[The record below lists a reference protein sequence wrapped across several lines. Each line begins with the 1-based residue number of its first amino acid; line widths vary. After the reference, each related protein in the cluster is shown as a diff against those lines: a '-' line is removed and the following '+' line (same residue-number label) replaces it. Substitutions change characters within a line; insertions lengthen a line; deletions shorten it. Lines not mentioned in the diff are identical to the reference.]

1 MGKANEKQ
9 VAGTHYKGAI
19 QPWDVVNDW
28 GLGYLDGTA
37 LKYIARWRKKNGL
50 EDIKKAIHFLEKLV
64 EHEQETK
71 QQEFLQASKLVG
83 QAYSNFGTDFDT
95 ENLRYKTRERW
106 KGLLDSP
113 DGHVAHQNNPIGD
126 AFPYHMALEQVQRD
140 WVLEAEKQEKILKA
154 LAEDAEA
161 LGLHNDV
168 P

>member
-64 EHEQETK
+64 EQET
-71 QQEFLQASKLVG
+71 EEASK
-83 QAYSNFGTDFDT
+83 QT
-95 ENLRYKTRERW
+95 
-106 KGLLDSP
+106 P
-113 DGHVAHQNNPIGD
+113 PIGD
-126 AFPYHMALEQVQRD
+126 AFPYHMALQQVQRD
-140 WVLEAEKQEKILKA
+140 WVQDAEREKFILKA
-154 LAEDAEA
+154 LAEDAQA

>member
-1 MGKANEKQ
+1 MGKANSYQ
-9 VAGTHYKGAI
+9 VGGDHYKTKFS
-19 QPWDVVNDW
+19 PWDVVNDW

-64 EHEQETK
+64 EQETEEDK
-71 QQEFLQASKLVG
+71 KLLEASKLVG
-83 QAYSNFGTDFDT
+83 QAFSNSHYG
-95 ENLRYKTRERW
+95 
-106 KGLLDSP
+106 G
-113 DGHVAHQNNPIGD
+113 PIGD

-161 LGLHNDV
+161 LGLHK
-168 P
+168 